1 MNLRDGSAPAFVMHL
16 FFISRF
22 MVKETRTHTS
32 NRLPEQAES
41 FILEVSLPEKFWH

>member
-22 MVKETRTHTS
+22 MVKENSH
-32 NRLPEQAES
+32 AYFES
-41 FILEVSLPEKFWH
+41 FA